1 MKRNLILLSSLFIII
16 GFTSVTAFSQCDRTK
31 LDSIQCGY
39 YDQGF
44 QDGVDDAKK
53 KFVNNYN
60 RHKSKF
66 EGRFE
71 GFFRDGYEKG
81 YTSIIPFFR
90 WDKTQR
96 DIYDRG
102 YKNGQEDKRRN
113 ISRLY
118 ARYEGNYPKVV
129 ELYYKAGYEN
139 GYDGVAKQY
148 DIKLDSAAPP
158 VKPVETPTPVPT
170 PTPITAASLPTPTPT
185 PPIVVAS
192 PLPNPNLPSGIVY
205 WTGRV
210 DDRVSISLQGS
221 DVRNVDVSGTG
232 MRSVSHQIKGSL
244 PKRPAEVFVK
254 KTGGRGDVSVIQQPN
269 RLNDYMAIIQVSDP
283 RPEDDKYKLEITW
296 VVDTKEEPYT
306 EGKLFWTGRID
317 QTAQVKI
324 SGDKFQNVDVSQ
336 TGLTSLFSNLTGS
349 LARRVGKVSVNKIK
363 GRGSITV
370 IQQPDWD
377 NDFTAIVQIN
387 DEQIGASDY
396 NFEVIW

>member
-53 KFVNNYN
+53 KLVNSYN
-60 RHKSKF
+60 RHKNKF

-71 GFFRDGYEKG
+71 VFFRDGYDKG
-81 YTSIIPFFR
+81 YTSIIPFVR

-96 DIYDRG
+96 EVYDKG

-118 ARYEGNYPKVV
+118 ERYEGNYPKFV
-129 ELYYKAGYEN
+129 ELYYKAGYGN

-148 DIKLDSAAPP
+148 DVKLDSAAPP

-185 PPIVVAS
+185 PPLIVAS

-210 DDRVSISLQGS
+210 DDRVSISLQGT

-254 KTGGRGDVSVIQQPN
+254 KLNGRGDVSIIQQPN
-269 RLNDYMAIIQVSDP
+269 RLNDYMAIFQVSDP

-324 SGDKFQNVDVSQ
+324 SGNKFQNVDVSQ
-336 TGLTSLFSNLTGS
+336 SGLTSLFSNLTGS
-349 LARRVGKVSVNKIK
+349 LARRVGKVSINKIK
-363 GRGSITV
+363 GRGSVTV
-370 IQQPDWD
+370 LEQPDWE
-377 NDFTAIVQIN
+377 NDFTATIQIS
-387 DEQIGASDY
+387 DEEKGASDY